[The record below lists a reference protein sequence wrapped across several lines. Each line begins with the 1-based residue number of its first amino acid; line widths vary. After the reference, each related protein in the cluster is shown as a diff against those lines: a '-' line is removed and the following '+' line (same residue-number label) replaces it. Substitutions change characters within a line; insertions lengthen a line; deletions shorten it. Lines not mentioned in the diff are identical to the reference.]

1 MKAPRILIA
10 EDNRVNQ
17 VVVLRVLQT
26 LLRGC
31 RPDVVENGLQVGRG
45 RDGALYVLCCWGIST
60 VKAKGCTCVAILC
73 SCCVVCWIN
82 PDLHPFAEC

>member
-1 MKAPRILIA
+1 VKAPRILIA

-31 RPDVVENGLQVGRG
+31 RPDVVENGLQVGG
-45 RDGALYVLCCWGIST
+45 ARDARV
-60 VKAKGCTCVAILC
+60 AQGCLGSC
-73 SCCVVCWIN
+73 SQRSGVHCG
-82 PDLHPFAEC
+82 